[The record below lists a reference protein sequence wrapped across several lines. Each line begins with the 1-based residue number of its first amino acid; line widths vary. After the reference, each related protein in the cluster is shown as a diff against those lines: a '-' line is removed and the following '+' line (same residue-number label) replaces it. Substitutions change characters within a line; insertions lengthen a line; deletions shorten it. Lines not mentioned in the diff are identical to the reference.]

1 MMSTTQER
9 RENQSAFLIRLFI
22 HLQKA
27 VSGMLKTEMGVVVS
41 ANFSLF
47 CLENDLE
54 VPRRRIE
61 IYDAVLKKE
70 N

>member
-1 MMSTTQER
+1 
-9 RENQSAFLIRLFI
+9 
-22 HLQKA
+22 
-27 VSGMLKTEMGVVVS
+27 MLKTEMGVVVS